1 MALNK
6 KRRVQDEPDTT
17 TASNMPADDAA
28 TDAAV
33 DDKAGGFVPLSD
45 GSYLDESDPK
55 KQKLVYEKVSAED
68 MKREMDRKRE
78 LRKQRREEREAKR
91 SPVFS
96 VARIGITAVTLLGA
110 VGSLLYVAGT
120 AGSYDEEYRAN
131 AEQINELSARQS
143 GLDQD
148 ARTQLQ
154 PNVVKHDLDLA
165 SERGQMIADVQND
178 MALTRSSLDMPDDQR
193 DKNLKVYATQV
204 DQMRSMI
211 AKESTSGGTFAPQQR
226 WINPI
231 EMVPQDGA
239 AQANAEDKPIA
250 RTRNVPPDQYTW
262 TVHTTRNVD
271 TDKSIVPVIWTAH
284 RTAGK
289 DEGQLIAWTR
299 ALFDPNTGMFS
310 AFDFGLT
317 PYGQTLLKGTPSI
330 EKQDKIQDEETL
342 KEVQAELERARGLQ
356 EQQNTNAAQVDVSDV
371 KQRQAKDAANARQQR
386 ADGAGDAKET
396 N

>member
-6 KRRVQDEPDTT
+6 KRRAQDEPDTT
-17 TASNMPADDAA
+17 TASDVPTDNVGADAA
-28 TDAAV
+28 ADEE
-33 DDKAGGFVPLSD
+33 AGGFAPLSD
-45 GSYLDESDPK
+45 GSYLDESNPE

-96 VARIGITAVTLLGA
+96 VARMGITAVTLLGA

-120 AGSYDEEYRAN
+120 AGSYDEKYRAN

-143 GLDQD
+143 GLEQD
-148 ARTQLQ
+148 TRTQLQ

-178 MALTRSSLDMPDDQR
+178 MAYTRLSLDMPDDQR
-193 DKNLKVYATQV
+193 DKNLEVYATQV
-204 DQMRSMI
+204 DRMRSMI

-231 EMVPQDGA
+231 EMAPQDGA
-239 AQANAEDKPIA
+239 AQADAAQRPIA
-250 RTRNVPPDQYTW
+250 RTRNVPADQYTW
-262 TVHTTRNVD
+262 VVHTTRNID

-284 RTAGK
+284 RTVGK

-317 PYGQTLLKGTPSI
+317 PYGQTLLKGTPSV
-330 EKQDKIQDEETL
+330 ETQDKIQDEETL
-342 KEVQAELERARGLQ
+342 KEVQAELERARGLAQ
-356 EQQNTNAAQVDVSDV
+356 QQNADAAQVDVSKV
-371 KQRQAKDAANARQQR
+371 KQRQAKEAEQAQQQR
-386 ADGAGDAKET
+386 DGDVEGAKET

>member
-6 KRRVQDEPDTT
+6 KRREQEEPDTT
-17 TASNMPADDAA
+17 IASDMPADDAA
-28 TDAAV
+28 VDAGSDEEV
-33 DDKAGGFVPLSD
+33 GGFAPLSD
-45 GSYLDESDPK
+45 GSYLDESDPE

-78 LRKQRREEREAKR
+78 LRKQRREERDAKR

-131 AEQINELSARQS
+131 ADRINELSSQQS
-143 GLDQD
+143 SLEQD
-148 ARTQLQ
+148 TRTQLQ

-178 MALTRSSLDMPDDQR
+178 MATTRLSLNMSDDDR
-193 DKNLKVYATQV
+193 NKNLEVYATQV
-204 DQMRSMI
+204 DRMRSMI

-231 EMVPQDGA
+231 EMAPQDGA
-239 AQANAEDKPIA
+239 EQADVADRPIA
-250 RTRNVPPDQYTW
+250 RTRNVPAEQYTW
-262 TVHTTRNVD
+262 VVHTTRNVD

-284 RTAGK
+284 RTAGE
-289 DEGQLIAWTR
+289 DEGQLIAWTK

-330 EKQDKIQDEETL
+330 QKQDKIQDEQTL
-342 KEVQAELERARGLQ
+342 REVQTELERARGLQ
-356 EQQNTNAAQVDVSDV
+356 QQQNIDAAEVDVSDV
-371 KQRQAKDAANARQQR
+371 KQRQAKEAEKARQQR
-386 ADGAGDAKET
+386 DGGAEAAKET